1 MDFNRV
7 NSWTYLLFFLSIL
20 FFVTRGE
27 LVRLDDIEKVYKKR
41 RHDKDS
47 RLTTVLVNEGHLSTL
62 FFFFCFYIGVRV
74 CVCVC
79 VCLVT
84 QPISEKSCRWT
95 LDADVD
101 QKRFVIDAGRTGWP
115 WKANEEAQ
123 TSESQRQHN
132 ESREKQKEELYDV
145 ETEGQRE
152 TKAIL
157 QR

>member
-62 FFFFCFYIGVRV
+62 FFFFLFLYWRT

-79 VCLVT
+79 VRV
-84 QPISEKSCRWT
+84 SCNPT
-95 LDADVD
+95 
-101 QKRFVIDAGRTGWP
+101 
-115 WKANEEAQ
+115 N
-123 TSESQRQHN
+123 QR
-132 ESREKQKEELYDV
+132 EELSLN
-145 ETEGQRE
+145 T
-152 TKAIL
+152 
-157 QR
+157 